1 MFLERAC
8 VITRIT
14 ALYVDKLASG
24 ILAPYELSLAQYKIL
39 TYLYEKP
46 PKTVTVAELEK
57 HFWMTHSTS
66 VELLNKLEK
75 AGWIIREKNPS
86 MSRRKVVSITEK
98 AVRMKPELSSAGA
111 TLEEEFTKNLTEQE
125 VAEYVRL
132 SNKILR
138 EE

>member
-1 MFLERAC
+1 MADEY
-8 VITRIT
+8 T
-14 ALYVDKLASG
+14 KLARASFEAFTRAG
-24 ILAPYELSLAQYKIL
+24 ERIAIPEDA
-39 TYLYEKP
+39 
-46 PKTVTVAELEK
+46 
-57 HFWMTHSTS
+57 S